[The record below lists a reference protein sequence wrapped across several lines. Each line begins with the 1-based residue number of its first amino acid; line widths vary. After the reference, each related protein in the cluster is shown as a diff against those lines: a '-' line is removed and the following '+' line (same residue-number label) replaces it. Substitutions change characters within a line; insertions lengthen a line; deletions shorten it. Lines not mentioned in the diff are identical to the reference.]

1 MPHQLAELK
10 LMLRHNLFLDLD
22 EHALMNT
29 KQEGL
34 VCDFLGMRLSSAFQP
49 IFRTNGEVIGR
60 EALLRASLSE
70 HGALTPGAA
79 FDLAIEANRLVQFD
93 RLVRTLHL
101 LNESSSFAEHELL
114 FLNVHP
120 RLLTS
125 VSDHGRTF
133 EQILHYYSLPT
144 SRVVIEIK
152 ESAVDDVARL
162 TEAVSNYRSLGYKI
176 AVDDFGAAHS
186 GIARIANPARRYDSL
201 VSNKDTVELDRVLA
215 LRPDIVKLDGAV
227 IRAAERS
234 AAPVIQGL
242 VNIFHGIGA
251 QVVIEG
257 IETAEQLALARDTG
271 ADLLQGY
278 HLAYPHFVAEAR
290 ETLCHSKR
298 LAVGIKQRE
307 ELHQDLLQAPG

>member
-1 MPHQLAELK
+1 MTHQLAELK

-29 KQEGL
+29 KPEGL
-34 VCDFLGMRLSSAFQP
+34 VCSFLGMRLASAYQP

-60 EALLRASLSE
+60 EALLRASSFAD
-70 HGALTPGAA
+70 GALTPNTA
-79 FDLAIEANRLVQFD
+79 FDLAAENGQLVLFD

-101 LNESSSFAEHELL
+101 LSYSNGFDEHELL

-133 EQILHYYSLPT
+133 EQILHYYSVPT
-144 SRVVIEIK
+144 SGVVIEIK
-152 ESAVDDVARL
+152 QSAVESDARL
-162 TEAVSNYRSLGYKI
+162 TEAVNNYRSLGYKI

-186 GIARIANPARRYDSL
+186 GIARIANPARRYASL

-242 VNIFHGIGA
+242 VNIFHSIGA

-278 HLAYPHFVAEAR
+278 HLGYPRFAAETLGA
-290 ETLCHSKR
+290 LCHSKR

-307 ELHQDLLQAPG
+307 YLHQDLLPAPG

>member
-1 MPHQLAELK
+1 MTHPLAELK

-29 KQEGL
+29 KPDGL
-34 VCDFLGMRLSSAFQP
+34 VCSFLGMRLASAFQP
-49 IFRTNGEVIGR
+49 IFRSSGEVIGR
-60 EALLRASLSE
+60 EALLRASLFE
-70 HGALTPGAA
+70 HGTLTPDAA
-79 FDLAIEANRLVQFD
+79 FNVAIETQQLVQFD

-101 LNESSSFAEHELL
+101 LNESSSFAEDELL

-125 VSDHGRTF
+125 VNDHGRTF
-133 EQILHYYSLPT
+133 EQILHYYSIPT

-162 TEAVSNYRSLGYKI
+162 SDAVSNYRSLGYKI

-186 GIARIANPARRYDSL
+186 GIARIANPVRRYDSL
-201 VSNKDTVELDRVLA
+201 VSNKDTVELNRVLA
-215 LRPDIVKLDGAV
+215 LRPDIVKLDRAV
-227 IRAAERS
+227 IHAAERS
-234 AAPVIQGL
+234 AVPVIQGL
-242 VNIFHGIGA
+242 VNIFHSIGA

-278 HLAYPHFVAEAR
+278 YLAHPQFAGEQR
-290 ETLCHSKR
+290 RGLTEP
-298 LAVGIKQRE
+298 LAT
-307 ELHQDLLQAPG
+307 